1 MKAKLN
7 FKFIKNINIYQAISI
22 FLIFLLVFIIVR
34 NILLKTK
41 LIEGITEQEIDECYN
56 LDEQITIIRGT
67 QENINSKVDEVK
79 SKITEINNRLQGE
92 EQEMETLME
101 GASKKFNPN

>member
-1 MKAKLN
+1 MEIN

-22 FLIFLLVFIIVR
+22 FLIFLLLFIIVR

-41 LIEGITEQEIDECYN
+41 LIEGITDKEIDDCYD

-67 QENINSKVDEVK
+67 QNNINSKIDEVK
-79 SKITEINNRLQGE
+79 SKITELNNRLKSE
-92 EQEMETLME
+92 EQEMESLME
-101 GASKKFNPN
+101 GASKKFNPD

>member
-1 MKAKLN
+1 MKTKLN
-7 FKFIKNINIYQAISI
+7 FKFIKNISLYKAISI
-22 FLIFLLVFIIVR
+22 FLIFLLVFIIVK

-56 LDEQITIIRGT
+56 LNEQITRIRGT
-67 QENINSKVDEVK
+67 QENINSKVNEVK
-79 SKITEINNRLQGE
+79 SKITEINNRLQNE

-101 GASKKFNPN
+101 GASKKFNPD